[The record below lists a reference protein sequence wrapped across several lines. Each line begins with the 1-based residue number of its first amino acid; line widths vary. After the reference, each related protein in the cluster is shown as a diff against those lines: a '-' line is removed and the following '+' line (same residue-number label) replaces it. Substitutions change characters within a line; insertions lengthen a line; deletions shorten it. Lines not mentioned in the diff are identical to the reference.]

1 MMTIK
6 GSYDLLNLKGVD
18 VKLQHLFSN
27 VIQEDEFGRL
37 IVNYYDSE
45 RQVVDR
51 EVLSISNLK
60 FSSGGATDLS
70 IQNPSLVRS
79 VFISDSLANLIFF
92 LNGHHQHFNLEFS
105 AFLLT
110 GSALDKSL
118 LLEAIS
124 KYPSA
129 KKHYCLYGNSLL
141 GKIKDCKVQHW
152 INGNECLFR
161 IDGDEVTSFFENQS
175 YAMKA
180 SRFTLRDHLR
190 QLSVRQTVNTKKP
203 KNKAVEN
210 FCSLAAI

>member
-1 MMTIK
+1 MRTIK
-6 GSYDLLNLKGVD
+6 ENYDLLDLKGVD
-18 VKLQHLFSN
+18 VKLQHLFSKAIN
-27 VIQEDEFGRL
+27 EDEFGRL
-37 IVNYYDSE
+37 FVNYYDGE
-45 RQVVDR
+45 RRVVDH
-51 EVLSISNLK
+51 EVLSVSKLK
-60 FSSGGATDLS
+60 FSSRGIADLS
-70 IQNPSLVRS
+70 IQNPCLVRS

-92 LNGHHQHFNLEFS
+92 LNGYHQHFNLEFS
-105 AFLLT
+105 AFLVT

-118 LLEAIS
+118 LLENIS
-124 KYPSA
+124 KYPA
-129 KKHYCLYGNSLL
+129 VKKYYCLYGNSLL

-175 YAMKA
+175 FAMKA